1 MQKIINIFRTIRS
14 SIIYQLITNILRNLH
29 MFKLILCLIILII
42 TYILIF
48 TNRRIRATSAFFG
61 AILAITLGLITF
73 NKATSYIDFNKLGI
87 ILGMMIFII
96 ITKESGIFQYLA
108 IKVTKYSKGNLLVLL
123 VLLSLL
129 AGFLSSILDEITTM
143 LFLANI
149 TLTIA
154 HILEIS
160 PLPFLIS
167 EIIFSNVGGMA
178 TYVGTP
184 VDIMIGSAA
193 NLNFYDFIYHMSP
206 ISLILVTVNI
216 FYLINIF
223 KNTIKK
229 NNIPTEIIFRFSKID
244 EKKAITNPTLFKYS
258 LLILSIILVSS
269 FFSHIINLNLA
280 IIYLLGAIILLII
293 SQDRPDDIYAQIDWR
308 IIFFLIGLNI
318 LAGTLVENGLIEI
331 ISSKLLSFAGNNINF
346 LSFITLGAS
355 TFMSSFLDNIP
366 MIALNI
372 PIIENISHH
381 LGASYDILWWA
392 LILGA
397 NIGANGTLIGT
408 ASNLIVADIAEK
420 NKQPIPFW
428 YFIKVA
434 FPLVIIDLF
443 IALIYFYLRYL
454 S

>member
-1 MQKIINIFRTIRS
+1 MIKLTLS
-14 SIIYQLITNILRNLH
+14 LIV
-29 MFKLILCLIILII
+29 LII
-42 TYILIF
+42 TYFLIF

-61 AILAITLGLITF
+61 AILTITLGLITF
-73 NKATSYIDFNKLGI
+73 DKATTYIDFNKLGI
-87 ILGMMIFII
+87 IIGMMIFII

-123 VLLSLL
+123 ILLSLL

-149 TLTIA
+149 TLAIA
-154 HILEIS
+154 YILRIS

-167 EIIFSNVGGMA
+167 EIIFSNIGGMA

-193 NLNFYDFIYHMSP
+193 NLNFYEFLYHMSP
-206 ISLILVTVNI
+206 ISLILIVVNI
-216 FYLINIF
+216 FYLINLF
-223 KNTIKK
+223 KNTLKK
-229 NNIPTEIIFRFSKID
+229 NNIPTEIISRLNKID
-244 EKKAITNPTLFKYS
+244 EKKAITNPALFKYS
-258 LLILSIILVSS
+258 LLILSIILIAS
-269 FFSHIINLNLA
+269 FFFHVINLNLA

-293 SQDRPDDIYAQIDWR
+293 SQDRPDDIYSQIDWR

-318 LAGTLVENGLIEI
+318 LAGTLEENGLIEI
-331 ISSKLLSFAGNNINF
+331 ISSKLLNLTKGDINI
-346 LSFITLGAS
+346 LSFVTLGLS
-355 TFMSSFLDNIP
+355 TFTSSFLDNIP
-366 MIALNI
+366 MMALNI

-381 LGASYDILWWA
+381 LGASYNILWWA

-434 FPLVIIDLF
+434 FPLVVINLII
-443 IALIYFYLRYL
+443 ASIYFYLRYL
-454 S
+454 N